1 MNLLEIF
8 IISCKQATY
17 LHTKKG
23 EDKLSYAENLGLK
36 LHLLSCSICR
46 LFFKQIDEL
55 EKHAHH
61 SSHKD
66 NVTATLD
73 PATKEKM
80 QGALADEMK
89 K

>member
-1 MNLLEIF
+1 MNLLETF

-17 LHTKKG
+17 LHTKKV
-23 EDKLSYAENLGLK
+23 EDKLSYAESLGLK

-46 LFFKQIDEL
+46 MFFKQIDEL

-61 SSHKD
+61 SSHTD
-66 NVTATLD
+66 RVNATLD
-73 PATKEKM
+73 AATKENM
-80 QGALADEMK
+80 QRALADEMK